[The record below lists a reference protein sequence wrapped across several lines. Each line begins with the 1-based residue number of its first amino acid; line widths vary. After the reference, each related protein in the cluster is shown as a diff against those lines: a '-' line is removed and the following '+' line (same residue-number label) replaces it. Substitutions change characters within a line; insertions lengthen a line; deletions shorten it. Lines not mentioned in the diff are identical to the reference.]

1 MQERIQSWIERMP
14 RHLELVREL
23 DGGNKYKEGR
33 QDSNIRPYN
42 AKERKGAYAARE
54 RGERAGDE
62 EDWEEE

>member
-1 MQERIQSWIERMP
+1 MP

-23 DGGNKYKEGR
+23 DGGNKYREGR